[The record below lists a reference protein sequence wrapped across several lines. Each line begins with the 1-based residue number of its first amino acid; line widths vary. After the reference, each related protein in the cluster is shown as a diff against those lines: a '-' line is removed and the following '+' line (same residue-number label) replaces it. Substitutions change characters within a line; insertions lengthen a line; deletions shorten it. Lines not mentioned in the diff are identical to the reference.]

1 MAAALSSL
9 DIGLFSVFQARG
21 AGGRDG
27 ALGLVYLALAGRQR
41 CNFDAHLTL
50 FLSLAFVKR
59 FAELENL
66 RASGASPRNGR
77 GYLVADIEQLRSFG
91 TASAFA
97 AVVVFANYISGRDV
111 TALYHQP
118 RMLWMIMPMIILW
131 LCRVWLLASR
141 GELNEDPVV
150 FALTDR
156 TSLLIGAAVLIIA
169 LLAR

>member
-1 MAAALSSL
+1 MPTTTNDSATDASKARYAAPALDKGL
-9 DIGLFSVFQARG
+9 DILELLSKSEQM
-21 AGGRDG
+21 
-27 ALGLVYLALAGRQR
+27 
-41 CNFDAHLTL
+41 LTL
-50 FLSLAFVKR
+50 NQISKQLGRSVNEIFRMVVT
-59 FAELENL
+59 LEQ
-66 RASGASPRNGR
+66 R
-77 GYLVADIEQLRSFG
+77 GYLLADINQLRSFG